1 MLVAGCR
8 SIFALK
14 AARRSHTP
22 RTVSSFRATGRPGN
36 QHFVVDQLS
45 FGFATVLAIK
55 PFDAARRI
63 NELLLAREERMAVGT
78 NLKTYLGFSRAS
90 LPRLAARA
98 MDRRI
103 YILWM
108 NIRLHCML
116 LSGIFLLP

>member
-1 MLVAGCR
+1 MPLVFRASG
-8 SIFALK
+8 
-14 AARRSHTP
+14 AAKGSHFL
-22 RTVSSFRATGRPGN
+22 RTLSSSRATGRPGN
-36 QHFVVDQLS
+36 QYFVVDRLS
-45 FGFATVLAIK
+45 FGFTAVLAIK
-55 PFDAARRI
+55 PFDAARRV
-63 NELLLAREERMAVGT
+63 NELLRAREEGVAVGT
-78 NLKTYLGFSRAS
+78 NLKTDLGFGRAS